1 MRMHE
6 LPLVC
11 ARLTCGADLDTWV
24 GVASFVMCAP
34 RLQSLAICQ
43 IEGVDEDRYCHI
55 IIYDNQMLPW
65 MPATGADGEGA
76 QECERAAAS
85 CLRMRGGVMETIVWN
100 DARDG
105 WRL

>member
-11 ARLTCGADLDTWV
+11 ARLTCASDLDTWV
-24 GVASFVMCAP
+24 GIASFVMCAG
-34 RLQSLAICQ
+34 RLQSLTIFQ
-43 IEGVDEDRYCHI
+43 LEGAPEDHDDE
-55 IIYDNQMLPW
+55 QMLLW

-76 QECERAAAS
+76 QECARAAAS
-85 CLRMRGGVMETIVWN
+85 CLRKRGGVLETVVWK

>member
-11 ARLTCGADLDTWV
+11 ARLTCGSDLGTWV
-24 GVASFVMCAP
+24 GVASFVMCAH
-34 RLQSLAICQ
+34 RLQLLIICQ
-43 IEGVDEDRYCHI
+43 IEGAVEDRYNHN
-55 IIYDNQMLPW
+55 DERMLPW

-76 QECERAAAS
+76 QECKRAAAS

>member
-6 LPLVC
+6 LPLAC

-24 GVASFVMCAP
+24 GVASFVMSAQ
-34 RLQSLAICQ
+34 RLQSLTICQ
-43 IEGVDEDRYCHI
+43 IEGVDEDRYCHT
-55 IIYDNQMLPW
+55 DDQMLPW
-65 MPATGADGEGA
+65 MPVTGADGEGA

-100 DARDG
+100 DARDV

>member
-11 ARLTCGADLDTWV
+11 ARLTCGSDLDTWV
-24 GVASFVMCAP
+24 GVASFVMCAH
-34 RLQSLAICQ
+34 RLQSLTICQ
-43 IEGVDEDRYCHI
+43 IEGAVEDRYCHNDERI
-55 IIYDNQMLPW
+55 LPW
-65 MPATGADGEGA
+65 IPVTGADGKGA
-76 QECERAAAS
+76 QECERATAS